1 MSLGH
6 GTCGSNIEHKELSD
20 ISGDVYER
28 KQSSDQ
34 LQSQSFVLQNPDENE
49 TA

>member
-1 MSLGH
+1 MRLGH
-6 GTCGSNIEHKELSD
+6 GTCGSNTEHMEISD

-34 LQSQSFVLQNPDENE
+34 LQSVLCFTEPR
-49 TA
+49 